1 MYRKYTLYI
10 YKMSATNIKHE
21 SITIKL
27 FNYIIKYNNE
37 TTRLLELLIFT
48 TLSILFRIFITLFQ
62 LCLLF
67 AFGVSVLCIPLLL
80 ITHIYMFIQYV

>member
-1 MYRKYTLYI
+1 MYSKYTLYI
-10 YKMSATNIKHE
+10 YKMSSTNIKHE

-37 TTRLLELLIFT
+37 TTILLELLIFT

-67 AFGVSVLCIPLLL
+67 AFGVSFLCIPLLL
-80 ITHIYMFIQYV
+80 ITYIYMFIQYV